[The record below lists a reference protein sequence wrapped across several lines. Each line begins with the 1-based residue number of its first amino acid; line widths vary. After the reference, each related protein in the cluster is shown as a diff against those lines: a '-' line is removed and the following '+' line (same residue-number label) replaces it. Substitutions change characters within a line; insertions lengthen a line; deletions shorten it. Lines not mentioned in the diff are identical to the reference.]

1 MNIIL
6 IILRHYIFCLVGA
19 SLRFIFNYI
28 FQSNKN
34 NFNFYCNND
43 LDNENEMINSIIG
56 FIFIIISISIILNI
70 K

>member
-34 NFNFYCNND
+34 NFNFYWNND

-56 FIFIIISISIILNI
+56 FIFIIITISVILNI

>member
-6 IILRHYIFCLVGA
+6 IILRHYIFCLAGA

-34 NFNFYCNND
+34 SFHFYWNND
-43 LDNENEMINSIIG
+43 LNNENEMINSIIG
-56 FIFIIISISIILNI
+56 FIFIIITISIILNI